1 MSTSLTKLLP
11 NLSKEAE
18 FGRKK
23 KLFLGKFNS
32 GIAELSIWESW
43 HNVDLCCEICLCK
56 IWGEVYQWAENKTA
70 VWSRL
75 LLSRF
80 SSQYCAGSLRK
91 MLSPS
96 LEPVSELF
104 QLQWSYLN
112 QGDKQQL
119 YLLWNECRHLQEH
132 ENLPQNT
139 GCQVLEITEWIII
152 L

>member
-23 KLFLGKFNS
+23 KFFLGKFNS

-112 QGDKQQL
+112 QGDKQQSCINYERNVEVSKNMKNMKTFPKIQAL
-119 YLLWNECRHLQEH
+119 KY
-132 ENLPQNT
+132 
-139 GCQVLEITEWIII
+139 
-152 L
+152 